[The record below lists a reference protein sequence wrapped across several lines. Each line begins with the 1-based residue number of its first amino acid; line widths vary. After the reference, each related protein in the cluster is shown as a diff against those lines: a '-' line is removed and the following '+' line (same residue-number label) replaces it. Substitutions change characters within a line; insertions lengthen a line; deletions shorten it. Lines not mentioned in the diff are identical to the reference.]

1 MSSKK
6 KRRHKEYL
14 ERKGKKEFA
23 EEKQKKIM
31 NANSLEE
38 MAKLMG
44 IKLEQ
49 GRVVFILF
57 MLWLCLGGCEGGS
70 YVERLVGPLR
80 TLVEMK
86 V

>member
-44 IKLEQ
+44 IKLE
-49 GRVVFILF
+49 
-57 MLWLCLGGCEGGS
+57 
-70 YVERLVGPLR
+70 
-80 TLVEMK
+80 
-86 V
+86 